1 MIKKNKAM
9 HPKIRLREYDVEA
22 IKAAFKK
29 NFGADDHLW
38 IFGSRVELEKRGGD
52 IDLYIETSESLEN
65 AYKKKRRFIGDL
77 WATIGEQKIDVV
89 LHLASDTEKKMIY
102 EVAKKEG
109 VMLV

>member
-1 MIKKNKAM
+1 VIKKNKAM
-9 HPKIRLREYDVEA
+9 HSKIRLREYDVEA

-29 NFGADDHLW
+29 NFGPDDHLW

-52 IDLYIETSESLEN
+52 IDLYVETSESLEN
-65 AYKKKRRFIGDL
+65 AYKKKRRFVGDL

-89 LHLASDTEKKMIY
+89 LHLASDTEDKLIY
-102 EVAKKEG
+102 SVAKEDG